1 MKDHKMKA
9 SLRALAS
16 KLSPFN
22 KSAPSV
28 AAIPSPVAPLA
39 ETDDDPEV
47 AYDAAMAE
55 NLINQ
60 MTDRIELLNGQV
72 RALVK
77 VNHELTAQLAK
88 STGTLKQFYALPRN
102 RYWSQRSGK

>member
-28 AAIPSPVAPLA
+28 AAIPSPVVPVA
-39 ETDDDPEV
+39 EAEDDPEV

-72 RALVK
+72 RALAT
-77 VNHELTAQLAK
+77 VNRNLTAQLAQA
-88 STGTLKQFYALPRN
+88 GIAIAALRKQPKN
-102 RYWSQRSGK
+102 KYWGVRK